1 MAIPTKPV
9 KGHGKEMNKA
19 LNKLSSPEL
28 VVYGFHSSEAIHSA
42 LAILKM
48 NCKPLTADL
57 KLALGAKT
65 KKVSTGPL
73 VIEAFQDLLSNYLN
87 GIGMFQLR
95 SPEAVKEW
103 LSSAGVTVTD
113 GWQWPNTVP
122 SYTGYESKTVF
133 IPAYMPE
140 EIKLAIAELPG
151 MVRPLTDEARE
162 QLGARFNSISSKL
175 LLDEALY
182 WLAVKYAIGKGS
194 LPVRNVESLKAQLL
208 TIGLFDEGVLKKAS
222 K

>member
-1 MAIPTKPV
+1 MAIPSKPV
-9 KGHGKEMNKA
+9 RSTGKDMSKA
-19 LNKLSSPEL
+19 LDKLSSPEL
-28 VVYGFHSSEAIHSA
+28 VVYGFHGSEAIHNA

-48 NCKPLTADL
+48 NCKPLSNDL

-73 VIEAFQDLLSNYLN
+73 IVEAFNDLLANYLA
-87 GIGMFQLR
+87 GRGMLQLR
-95 SPEAVKEW
+95 SVDAVQAW
-103 LSSAGVTVTD
+103 LDAAGVNVMD
-113 GWQWPNTVP
+113 SWEWPNGLAGCTNF
-122 SYTGYESKTVF
+122 ESKTVF

-140 EIKLAIAELPG
+140 SIKLAIAELPG
-151 MVRPLTDEARE
+151 MVRPLTDDARE

-182 WLAVKYAIGKGS
+182 WLAVKYATGKGN

-208 TIGLFDEGVLKKAS
+208 TIGLFTEADLKKV